1 MLERAIAYALG
12 GLLLVTRDD
21 LYRATP
27 CGDWDVGTLLAHL
40 DDSLAALYEAAVLGH
55 VALPPAADRYRLG
68 GRPDHLPAPGPR
80 PTQATGGGA
89 PGARGLSPLA
99 ESMGVS
105 GLPPFAEP
113 ADACELSPPAGA
125 RGGQGL
131 SPLTERMGGGA
142 ASVPG
147 RTGSGRAGG
156 RRASEDGGPAAVP
169 GRAGSASTVVRGG
182 LGEGGPVGRRAGR
195 DPVLVL
201 RDRAVTTLG
210 AWAGRLREHWQAGG
224 GLISV
229 GGCPATAAMV
239 TCAGAVE
246 VAVHAWDLARACG
259 RPRPMPPEMAAD
271 LLAVA
276 GLLVTDDDRRHR
288 FAVPVDLPARSSA
301 ADRLLAFLG
310 RDPDWTRSRR
320 GQTPGRRSGTS

>member
-1 MLERAIAYALG
+1 MEEDLAREDAHSPARRPWPRGDVPADLAVPPTLHPAGSVSMLERAIAYALG

-27 CGDWDVGTLLAHL
+27 CGDWDVGMLLAHL

-55 VALPPAADRYRLG
+55 VALPPAADRHRL
-68 GRPDHLPAPGPR
+68 
-80 PTQATGGGA
+80 
-89 PGARGLSPLA
+89 
-99 ESMGVS
+99 
-105 GLPPFAEP
+105 
-113 ADACELSPPAGA
+113 
-125 RGGQGL
+125 
-131 SPLTERMGGGA
+131 GGGA

-156 RRASEDGGPAAVP
+156 RRALEDGGPAAVP
-169 GRAGSASTVVRGG
+169 GRAGSASTVAGGG
-182 LGEGGPVGRRAGR
+182 LVEGGPVGRCAGR

-201 RDRAVTTLG
+201 RDRAVMTLG

-229 GGCPATAAMV
+229 GGCTATAAMV

-246 VAVHAWDLARACG
+246 VAVHAWDLARSCG

-276 GLLVTDDDRRHR
+276 GLLVTDEDRRHR
-288 FAVPVDLPARSSA
+288 FAGPVDLPARSSA

-310 RDPDWTRSRR
+310 RDPAWSR
-320 GQTPGRRSGTS
+320 